1 MNPVHKY
8 IRWLHTRWPAGGVE
22 RQPEIGPNGQTN
34 VPGLFIVGDLAGIP
48 LLKFAADSAARAV
61 QSIASQKEKSPA
73 QVNQDDVADITVIG
87 GGVAGVAAMAEAKRL
102 GLQAVM
108 VESASTLSTLI
119 NMPKGKPIYT
129 YPTQM
134 VPEGVLQFDQ
144 AADTKE
150 KLIAELDDFQR
161 EHNVESIKGRVVE
174 IKKSKRL
181 LNSHLEDGQVLR
193 SRFVIVAI
201 GRTGDYRQLN
211 VEGED
216 LDKVSNQLH
225 DPLAYDGK
233 HVLVVGGGDSAAE
246 SAVALAECGAH
257 VTLSYRGDQLSRPKV
272 ENIAAVERMSSSSS
286 KKTQSHED
294 SYLGQG
300 QKHGSLD
307 LLLESQVKTIEA
319 DEVSLKTRQGE
330 TRIPNDAVF
339 AMIGRKAPLG
349 FLRRSGIKIL
359 GDWTTARIVSFVCIL
374 LVVIFIYHW
383 KKNGV
388 FFPVYETFAS
398 QGLFPFNVSAWWVV
412 LGPIFADP
420 KNLIGTLGISLGEPG
435 FYYSLAYSSIVVI
448 FGIRRIRRRKTPY
461 ITRQTLSLM
470 AFQVVPLFLLPYLLL
485 PWLGHNG
492 FFDLAFTRPI
502 ADALFPLADY
512 GQGREYWRAF
522 GLILAWPLFF
532 WNVFTAQP
540 MWTWLAI
547 SLVQTFV
554 IIPIIIRYWGKG
566 AYCGWICS
574 CGALAETLGDTQR
587 QKMPHGPVANRLNL
601 IGQFFLL
608 LSMFLL
614 ITRIISWIWPT
625 SFVGDVYDSVFEGIP
640 VFNYVWFVDLF
651 WAGIIG
657 VGFYWH
663 FSGRVW
669 CRFACPLAALMHIY
683 ARFSRFRILSDKKKC
698 ISCNVCTTVCHQGI
712 DVMNFANKGL
722 PMEDPECV
730 RCSACVQSCPTGVLA
745 FGQIDRKTGQII
757 SKDRVSASPVQQVEL
772 TLNGGRMNS

>member
-1 MNPVHKY
+1 MNPIHKY

-73 QVNQDDVADITVIG
+73 QVNQDDVADVTVIG

-211 VEGED
+211 VKGED

-319 DEVSLKTRQGE
+319 DEVSLKTRQG
-330 TRIPNDAVF
+330 D
-339 AMIGRKAPLG
+339 
-349 FLRRSGIKIL
+349 
-359 GDWTTARIVSFVCIL
+359 
-374 LVVIFIYHW
+374 
-383 KKNGV
+383 
-388 FFPVYETFAS
+388 
-398 QGLFPFNVSAWWVV
+398 
-412 LGPIFADP
+412 
-420 KNLIGTLGISLGEPG
+420 
-435 FYYSLAYSSIVVI
+435 AYS
-448 FGIRRIRRRKTPY
+448 K
-461 ITRQTLSLM
+461 
-470 AFQVVPLFLLPYLLL
+470 
-485 PWLGHNG
+485 
-492 FFDLAFTRPI
+492 
-502 ADALFPLADY
+502 
-512 GQGREYWRAF
+512 
-522 GLILAWPLFF
+522 
-532 WNVFTAQP
+532 
-540 MWTWLAI
+540 
-547 SLVQTFV
+547 
-554 IIPIIIRYWGKG
+554 
-566 AYCGWICS
+566 
-574 CGALAETLGDTQR
+574 
-587 QKMPHGPVANRLNL
+587 
-601 IGQFFLL
+601 
-608 LSMFLL
+608 
-614 ITRIISWIWPT
+614 
-625 SFVGDVYDSVFEGIP
+625 
-640 VFNYVWFVDLF
+640 
-651 WAGIIG
+651 
-657 VGFYWH
+657 
-663 FSGRVW
+663 
-669 CRFACPLAALMHIY
+669 
-683 ARFSRFRILSDKKKC
+683 
-698 ISCNVCTTVCHQGI
+698 
-712 DVMNFANKGL
+712 
-722 PMEDPECV
+722 
-730 RCSACVQSCPTGVLA
+730 
-745 FGQIDRKTGQII
+745 
-757 SKDRVSASPVQQVEL
+757 
-772 TLNGGRMNS
+772 